1 MTIDKREKV
10 LVPIELG
17 KGMNEAQAEE
27 LAGPGS
33 LRRLENAVYTQ
44 RGTIHKRDGYKSLGK
59 ARIDGT
65 SRDSAYALGTTKQS
79 VAVYDGATVDLYS
92 PTANVFASTGF
103 GPQLGVVSAPVV
115 GVSGEP
121 IQYQSVACNGYVL
134 CAYYYDPTGSGGP
147 GSIRCVVLDEKT
159 LEAVTAPFVVLSG
172 VTFSSNYAQMRLA
185 MAGNCA
191 HVLLQD
197 FGGSSGNAYSEYV
210 DLTNSSTIYTGP
222 QTGITY
228 TGLVSDANKA
238 VPRAVDLVGDS
249 ANLYLAT
256 INSANSSHV
265 AKFNTTGTLVS
276 NTNSNAATMV
286 SIAKSGDN
294 LYLAR
299 YNAGNVHVD
308 VFNATDLS
316 LAPQQV
322 LALDNVGANAT
333 AMCLMIGAINSN
345 AATVVHANTTAT
357 TYRSVVGTQSSATT
371 GINRSQVLNWQAMAR
386 PFALNDEVYFVARE
400 RSANAA
406 DVQGEKT
413 LAGLHATTSHNLY
426 ANVAFVLAPRLA
438 PYDTYDTSF
447 GTWAQLH
454 GQHTHNTYD
463 GQVAGLFPRQKLSS
477 LSGTTDGISFDYVRF
492 SRDPADM
499 VIQPVQFGDELYA
512 SGGVSTMMDG
522 SRCTESGFVSRPLV
536 TYSNSAAGS
545 VTGNVAYVAIYER
558 LTASGSVV
566 WSQPSDPVIVAASS
580 NTINATVYPL
590 AVTSSVTDDGE
601 SFAPTIALYR
611 TVNNGSTYYRVA
623 ARRDT
628 GAVQYITDNTTDTAL
643 VSLPKLYTQPGTP
656 GTSQTRQC
664 PPASTF
670 ACAHQD
676 RIWLVGDDGVTLWY
690 SAPRVQGEAAWF
702 NNLFTIPLEES
713 GRATGL
719 ASFDNRL
726 LVFKAGDIFVIDGQ
740 GPPEN
745 GGSGN
750 EFAPPYKLPFGTG
763 CIDPGSII
771 ATNGSVFFR
780 STTGIEMLDR
790 RLQVSYVGE
799 PVRDTLASYP
809 VVTSATSMSDDR
821 VIFTCRETDTIGTTG
836 NGAILVYHTRLGAW
850 SVDLV
855 EESGGDPNAGFV
867 DCTTQN
873 LDGEARTWLLDP
885 EGGLYVQRASDDAD
899 RYKDSVEAVRLGLE
913 TNWVRATESLAD
925 RQRVWN
931 NEVSL
936 RMRSNCSL
944 NAAWAYDYVNTF
956 DTDVRMNE
964 SVLGASGIA
973 VVKFQPDTPQNMA
986 VKVRLTETANTTNVG
1001 VGTSEGFEVLGVSLE
1016 IAPKSGAHDPAA
1028 TKKG

>member
-17 KGMNEAQAEE
+17 KGMNEAQADES
-27 LAGPGS
+27 AGPGS
-33 LRRLENAVYTQ
+33 LRRLENAVYTK
-44 RGTIHKRDGYKSLGK
+44 RGTIAKRDGYKSLGK
-59 ARIDGT
+59 ARIDST
-65 SRDSAYALGTTKQS
+65 SRDNGYSIGATKKS
-79 VAVYDGATVDLYS
+79 VAVYDGSTVDVYS
-92 PTANVFASTGF
+92 PTANTSFSAGF
-103 GPQLGVVSAPVV
+103 GPQLGVVSKPVV

-121 IQYQSVACNGYVL
+121 LQYQSVACNGYVL
-134 CAYYYDPTGSGGP
+134 CAYYYDPTGIGGP
-147 GSIRCVVLDEKT
+147 GSIRAVVLDEKT
-159 LEAVTAPFVVLSG
+159 LEAVTAPFVMLSG
-172 VTFSSNYAQMRLA
+172 ATFSSNYAQMRVA

-191 HVLLQD
+191 HVVLQS
-197 FGGSSGNAYSEYV
+197 FFLGPNVVSEYV
-210 DLTNSSTIYTGP
+210 DLTNASTIYQGP
-222 QTGITY
+222 QTGLSYASVIT
-228 TGLVSDANKA
+228 GSAGKD
-238 VPRAVDLVGDS
+238 VPLSMDVIGDNT
-249 ANLYLAT
+249 NLYMAA
-256 INSANSSHV
+256 INTSNSSHV
-265 AKFNTTGTLVS
+265 AKFSDTGAFVS
-276 NTNSNAATMV
+276 NTNSNSAIMV
-286 SIAKSGDN
+286 SLAKSGDN

-299 YNAGNVHVD
+299 YNGGNVFVD

-322 LALDNVGANAT
+322 LALDNVGSNTT

-345 AATVVHANTTAT
+345 AATVVHSNTTAT

-371 GINRSQVLNWQAMAR
+371 GINRSYVLNWQAMAR
-386 PFALNDEVYFVARE
+386 PFALNGEVYFVARE
-400 RSANAA
+400 RSANTAN
-406 DVQGEKT
+406 VQGERT
-413 LAGLHATTSHNLY
+413 LVGIHATTSHNLY
-426 ANVAFVLAPRLA
+426 ANVAFVMAPRLS
-438 PYDTYDTSF
+438 PYDTYDSGPT
-447 GTWAQLH
+447 GWAQLA

-463 GQVAGLFPRQKLSS
+463 GQVAGLFPRQKLSA
-477 LSGTTDGISFDYVRF
+477 LTGTTDGVAFDYVRF

-499 VIQPVQFGDELYA
+499 VIQPVQFGDEVYA

-522 SRCTESGFVSRPLV
+522 SRCTEAGFVSRPLV

-590 AVTSSVTDDGE
+590 AVTSTLTDDGE
-601 SFAPTIALYR
+601 NFAPTIALYR

-628 GAVQYITDNTTDTAL
+628 GAVQYITDNTTDAAL

-656 GTSQTRQC
+656 GTSQARQC
-664 PPASTF
+664 PPASVY

-676 RIWLVGDDGVTLWY
+676 RLWLIADDGVTHWF

-702 NNLFTIPLEES
+702 NNLFTIPIEEG
-713 GRATGL
+713 GRSTAM

-726 LVFKAGDIFVIDGQ
+726 LVFKAGEIFVIDGA

-745 GGSGN
+745 GGSGS

-763 CIDPGSII
+763 CINPGSVI
-771 ATNGSVFFR
+771 ATNGGVFFR
-780 STTGIEMLDR
+780 SSTGIEMLDR
-790 RLQVSYVGE
+790 RLQVSYIGE
-799 PVRDTLASYP
+799 PVKDTLAAYP
-809 VVTSATSMSDDR
+809 VVTSATSMADDR
-821 VIFTCRETDTIGTTG
+821 VIFTCREDDTMGTTG
-836 NGAILVYHTRLGAW
+836 NGVILVYHTRLGAW
-850 SVDLV
+850 SVDVV
-855 EESGGDPNAGFV
+855 EAADGSAATGFT
-867 DCTTQN
+867 DCVTQD
-873 LDGEARTWLLDP
+873 LDGESRTWLLDP
-885 EGGLYVQRASDDAD
+885 EGGLYIQRASADAD
-899 RYKDSVEAVRLGLE
+899 RYKDSVGAVRLGLQ
-913 TNWVRATESLAD
+913 TNWIRATDSLAD

-936 RMRSNCSL
+936 RMHSNVSL

-956 DTDVRMNE
+956 DTAVRMDE

-986 VKVRLTETANTTNVG
+986 VKVRLTETANVANVG
-1001 VGTSEGFEVLGVSLE
+1001 VGDSEGFEVLGVSLE